1 MGTQV
6 YPDPKS
12 QIPASFEKSL
22 ELAVKM
28 LFEVVTS
35 PTANAMLS
43 GLAGALALAGV
54 KNSCAVPLSVSALHQ
69 ESVKLPVKLFIYVD
83 PLHIKLPLHRV
94 HCDCFNV
101 LCRMA
106 EPPLLPTS
114 VIV

>member
-6 YPDPKS
+6 YPDPNS

-69 ESVKLPVKLFIYVD
+69 ESVKLTRSTARRSCSSLQPAQDRQKTRLNSSHDAI
-83 PLHIKLPLHRV
+83 
-94 HCDCFNV
+94 
-101 LCRMA
+101 
-106 EPPLLPTS
+106 
-114 VIV
+114 

>member
-6 YPDPKS
+6 YPDPNS

-69 ESVKLPVKLFIYVD
+69 ESVKLAGIWELGSGYTCVPIPSGTLTWTAVK
-83 PLHIKLPLHRV
+83 
-94 HCDCFNV
+94 N
-101 LCRMA
+101 
-106 EPPLLPTS
+106 
-114 VIV
+114 

>member
-12 QIPASFEKSL
+12 QIPVSVEKSF

-54 KNSCAVPLSVSALHQ
+54 KKACAVPLSVSGLHQ
-69 ESVKLPVKLFIYVD
+69 ESVKLPVKLLI
-83 PLHIKLPLHRV
+83 
-94 HCDCFNV
+94 
-101 LCRMA
+101 
-106 EPPLLPTS
+106 
-114 VIV
+114 